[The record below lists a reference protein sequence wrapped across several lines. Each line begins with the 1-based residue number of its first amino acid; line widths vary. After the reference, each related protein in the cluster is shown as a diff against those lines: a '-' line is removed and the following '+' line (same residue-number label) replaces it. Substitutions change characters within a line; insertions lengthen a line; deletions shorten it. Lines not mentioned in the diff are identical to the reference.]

1 MSIQLENKKQL
12 NNTDALGE
20 ALLDYLND
28 RNTENIKVISSISED
43 DELPL
48 SYLFRTEEE
57 LPIIEKKALSLCEG
71 KVLDV
76 GAGSGIHSLILQKRG
91 LNVTSIDTSKGAV
104 ETMKQRGVINPLH
117 KNFFALKNKKFDTLL
132 FLMNGVGI
140 AQTLDGLTPFLT
152 HCKNLLSEN
161 GQILLDSSDIKYMF
175 EEEDDGSILLNLK
188 DNYYGEVT
196 YQMSYK
202 NHKTSQFSWLFVDF
216 NTLQNHA
223 SQIGLTCELIIKGN
237 HFDYLARITY

>member
-1 MSIQLENKKQL
+1 L

-28 RNTENIKVISSISED
+28 RNTEDIKVISSISEND
-43 DELPL
+43 KLPL

-57 LPIIEKKALSLCEG
+57 LPIIEKKALSLCKG

-76 GAGSGIHSLILQKRG
+76 GAGSGIHSLILQKRK
-91 LNVTSIDTSKGAV
+91 LAVTSIDTSKGAV

-140 AQTLDGLTPFLT
+140 AQTLGRLTPFLI
-152 HCKNLLSEN
+152 HCKSLLSEN

-175 EEEDDGSILLNLK
+175 EEEDGSFLLNLNE
-188 DNYYGEVT
+188 NYYGEVA

-202 NHKTSQFSWLFVDF
+202 NHKTLPFSWLFVDF
-216 NTLQNHA
+216 YTLQNHA
-223 SQIGLTCELIIKGN
+223 SQIGLTCELIIEGN
-237 HFDYLARITY
+237 HFDYLARITG

>member
-1 MSIQLENKKQL
+1 MSIQLKNKKQQ
-12 NNTDALGE
+12 NKTDALGE

-57 LPIIEKKALSLCEG
+57 LPIIEKKALRLCKG

-76 GAGSGIHSLILQKRG
+76 GAGSGIHSLILQKRE
-91 LNVTSIDTSKGAV
+91 LAVTSIDTSKGAV
-104 ETMKQRGVINPLH
+104 ETMKKRGVINPLH

-132 FLMNGVGI
+132 LLMNGVGI

-152 HCKNLLSEN
+152 HCKSLLSEN

-175 EEEDDGSILLNLK
+175 EEEDGSILLNLNG
-188 DNYYGEVT
+188 NYYGEVT

-202 NHKTSQFSWLFVDF
+202 NCKTPPFSWLFVDF
-216 NTLQNHA
+216 DTLQNYA
-223 SQIGLTCELIIKGN
+223 SQIGLTCELIIEGN
-237 HFDYLARITY
+237 YFDYLARITK

>member
-1 MSIQLENKKQL
+1 MSIQQKNKKQL
-12 NNTDALGE
+12 NTTDALGE
-20 ALLDYLND
+20 ALLDYLEGIN
-28 RNTENIKVISSISED
+28 NENISVISSISED

-71 KVLDV
+71 NVLDV
-76 GAGSGIHSLILQKRG
+76 GAGSGVHSLILQKRG

-104 ETMKQRGVINPLH
+104 ETMKQRGVINPLY
-117 KNFFALKNKKFDTLL
+117 KNFFTLKNKKFDTLL

-140 AQTLDGLTPFLT
+140 AQTLDGLTSFLT
-152 HCKNLLSEN
+152 HCKSLLSEN
-161 GQILLDSSDIKYMF
+161 GQILLDSFDIKYMF
-175 EEEDDGSILLNLK
+175 EEEDGSILLDLNG
-188 DNYYGEVT
+188 NYYGEVT

-202 NHKTSQFSWLFVDF
+202 NYKTLPFSWLFVDF
-216 NTLQNHA
+216 DTLQNSA
-223 SQIGLTCELIIKGN
+223 SQTGLTCELIIEGN

>member
-1 MSIQLENKKQL
+1 M

-57 LPIIEKKALSLCEG
+57 LPIIEKKALRLCKG
-71 KVLDV
+71 RVLDV
-76 GAGSGIHSLILQKRG
+76 GAGSGIHSLILQKREFA
-91 LNVTSIDTSKGAV
+91 VTSIDTSKGAV
-104 ETMKQRGVINPLH
+104 ETMKQRCVSNTLH
-117 KNFFALKNKKFDTLL
+117 KNFFALKNKRFDTLL

-140 AQTLDGLTPFLT
+140 AQTLDGLTLFLT
-152 HCKNLLSEN
+152 HCKSLLSEN

-175 EEEDDGSILLNLK
+175 EEEDGSILLDLNG
-188 DNYYGEVT
+188 NYYGEVT

-202 NHKTSQFSWLFVDF
+202 NCKTPPFSWLFVDF
-216 NTLQNHA
+216 DTLQNFA
-223 SQIGLTCELIIKGN
+223 SQVGLTCELIIEGN
-237 HFDYLARITY
+237 HFDYLARITK